1 MKIMRRRATG
11 VARPQR
17 SSRELDAERLQA
29 RRDALGEQPDL
40 AQVADQA
47 VMQVAAEVLAEGGLV
62 AAGRALAPELL
73 DLVDLG
79 LAETH
84 LLVGAEREDAA
95 QRAAERPH
103 GEVLH
108 LAMLGL

>member
-1 MKIMRRRATG
+1 M
-11 VARPQR
+11 ARH
-17 SSRELDAERLQA
+17 SSGAPPALRRELDAERLQA
-29 RRDALGEQPDL
+29 GRDALGQQPDL

-47 VMQVAAEVLAEGGLV
+47 VVQVAAEILAEGGLV

-73 DLVDLG
+73 DLIELG
-79 LAETH
+79 LAEAH

-108 LAMLGL
+108 L